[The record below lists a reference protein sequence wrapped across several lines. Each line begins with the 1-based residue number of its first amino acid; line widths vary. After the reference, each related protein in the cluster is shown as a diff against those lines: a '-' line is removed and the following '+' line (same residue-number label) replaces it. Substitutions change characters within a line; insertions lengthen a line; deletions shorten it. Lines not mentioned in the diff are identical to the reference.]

1 MNEPGYTTND
11 AIIAWI
17 VRGVRHDKV
26 QYLTNELGREVVCGH
41 DCCCK
46 STDPA
51 TYHQAHKDDPDEWGD
66 PVPPGDQS

>member
-26 QYLTNELGREVVCGH
+26 QYLTNELGREVVCGY

-46 STDPA
+46 KVAS
-51 TYHQAHKDDPDEWGD
+51 
-66 PVPPGDQS
+66 